1 MTRLFCMPVDLRF
14 PNRLEKVRKTGLAIT
29 QTIGWFTNY
38 GTFRLKMASLEDF
51 QFTLFTPFNQPAL
64 GGNLDTRRA
73 RLFLHGLTIS
83 RAGIT
88 LLVME
93 WDNATAYYHKV
104 RRLSKDHWDRTL
116 CEFWEAFKPPD
127 LSQPRT
133 V

>member
-29 QTIGWFTNY
+29 QTIGWFADY
-38 GTFRLKMASLEDF
+38 GSFRPKMASLEDF
-51 QFTLFTPFNQPAL
+51 SFTLFTPFNRPDFGGSVANQP
-64 GGNLDTRRA
+64 A
-73 RLFLHGLTIS
+73 RLFLYGLTIS
-83 RAGIT
+83 RGGIT
-88 LLVME
+88 LLVVD
-93 WDNATAYYHKV
+93 WDNATAYYHQV